1 MDNRINIAVI
11 VGVILTLGFAVTLTQ
26 DENKSM
32 SEDQQSL
39 NFEKTVDVIGTATKS
54 VEPDT
59 LIIEFGVETVGQ
71 TAHQSLEENSKNMRS
86 IINSL
91 KTVGITNEEL
101 STSYLN
107 IYPVYESHE
116 DITSGRYIQEIVGY
130 RVSNI
135 LSIETDQISDAASII
150 DLATEQ
156 GANRIN
162 QVSFTVSPSKITSV
176 KEGLIED
183 AVLNAKSKALIAIKP
198 LEQKIIG
205 VSSIIVNDSGYS
217 PAPMFQRSEA
227 FTSSAPIYSS
237 EQDISV
243 SVNVVFFIADA

>member
-101 STSYLN
+101 LPPLQN
-107 IYPVYESHE
+107 
-116 DITSGRYIQEIVGY
+116 
-130 RVSNI
+130 
-135 LSIETDQISDAASII
+135 SIRQTWS
-150 DLATEQ
+150 
-156 GANRIN
+156 
-162 QVSFTVSPSKITSV
+162 
-176 KEGLIED
+176 
-183 AVLNAKSKALIAIKP
+183 
-198 LEQKIIG
+198 
-205 VSSIIVNDSGYS
+205 
-217 PAPMFQRSEA
+217 
-227 FTSSAPIYSS
+227 
-237 EQDISV
+237 
-243 SVNVVFFIADA
+243 